1 MFHFYFPLLPTTL
14 GNFIVV
20 VFQSLSPVRLFTN
33 TWAVAS
39 QAPLPS
45 TVSWSLLKFMFI
57 ELVILSNHLI
67 ICCPRLLLSV
77 FPSIR
82 VFSNES
88 ALRIRWPKYWSFNF
102 SISPSNECAAL
113 ISFRI
118 DWLDLLAVRGTP
130 KSSPHHSWKASIL
143 RLHLQVSRCNTVTFP
158 SH

>member
-67 ICCPRLLLSV
+67 LFRPFSFCLQS
-77 FPSIR
+77 FPDSGLF
-82 VFSNES
+82 VN
-88 ALRIRWPKYWSFNF
+88 KV
-102 SISPSNECAAL
+102 AAQ
-113 ISFRI
+113 
-118 DWLDLLAVRGTP
+118 
-130 KSSPHHSWKASIL
+130 SS
-143 RLHLQVSRCNTVTFP
+143 
-158 SH
+158 